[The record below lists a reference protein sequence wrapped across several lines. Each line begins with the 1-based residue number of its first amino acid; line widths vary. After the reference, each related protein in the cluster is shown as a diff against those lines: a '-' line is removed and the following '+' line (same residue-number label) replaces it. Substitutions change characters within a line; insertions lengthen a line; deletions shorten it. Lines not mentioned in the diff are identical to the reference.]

1 MDTDTDFDTL
11 DRALARTAERHVP
24 PPLDPRR
31 LRRRR
36 VLLEVGPILWLLFV
50 VALTAA
56 AAVDR
61 PWWFA
66 AVLALVLVPG
76 AVARIVARH
85 RELAALTDPGDFAA
99 YEQRFFAAQAKHQRS
114 SVVIEATLAIVF
126 AIVAWQ
132 TGDAWRWS
140 VPAVF
145 GALAVGRAV
154 AVLPYVERANRD
166 AGGERPHGWTV
177 QLLLLLLFLLLPLL
191 LAARVVR
198 SGWRGVRGRLGGRR

>member
-11 DRALARTAERHVP
+11 DRALARTVERHVP

-36 VLLEVGPILWLLFV
+36 LLLEGGPVLWLLFV
-50 VALTAA
+50 VALTATA
-56 AAVDR
+56 AFDR
-61 PWWFA
+61 SWWLA
-66 AVLALVLVPG
+66 GGLALALVPG
-76 AVARIVARH
+76 AVANLVARR

-114 SVVIEATLAIVF
+114 SVVIEAAAAIVF

-154 AVLPYVERANRD
+154 TVLPYVERANRD
-166 AGGERPHGWTV
+166 AGGEPPHGWTV
-177 QLLLLLLFLLLPLL
+177 QLLLLVLFLLLPLL
-191 LAARVVR
+191 LAAGALRR
-198 SGWRGVRGRLGGRR
+198 GWRGLRGRFGGRR